1 MLLSLFY
8 RLIRYFCT
16 LRIRCDQLDKLC
28 IDQENPEGFVGLSIF
43 YLRPVH
49 AIPSATE
56 FWGLAIQGQ
65 VVLVSRADQCVL
77 YLAVVPIL
85 GCKKKKKTVTSNQR
99 LPNVWPPGSF
109 LIGKYL
115 QITWVSSFSVGYQSH
130 LLNECDLRLVG
141 VSRMP
146 TKAQNPNPLVRLQK
160 HHIHLLGSVENSQ
173 ANKEN
178 DVDISGNHSREIF
191 REKKCMLCYI
201 FVSGAGRPLFHPPI
215 WCLCNAPTS
224 SSQRQT
230 NRSEWKTISHIPLAS
245 YVMHPIVT

>member
-1 MLLSLFY
+1 M
-8 RLIRYFCT
+8 CT
-16 LRIRCDQLDKLC
+16 LPGCC
-28 IDQENPEGFVGLSIF
+28 TNPWL
-43 YLRPVH
+43 
-49 AIPSATE
+49 
-56 FWGLAIQGQ
+56 Q
-65 VVLVSRADQCVL
+65 
-77 YLAVVPIL
+77 
-85 GCKKKKKTVTSNQR
+85 KKKKKTVTSNQR